1 MKIQSVK
8 GTRDF
13 YPPQMAVRN
22 FISDGWKAVSLRNGF
37 VEYDGPIFE
46 YLQMYQV
53 KSGDEIVEQLF
64 HLTDRGGRELAI
76 RPEITP
82 TLARMVNQQVNALP
96 RPIKWFSSPRLCRAE
111 RPQKGRLRE
120 FFQWN
125 IDILG
130 VDDVLADAEVIFCA
144 LDYLRSVGLKNTD
157 VVAKISSRKLL
168 AGLLVH
174 LGIAE
179 DKLET
184 LYPVLDKKAK
194 IPAEA
199 FEEMLTKEI
208 DSPAT
213 VKTILDLLAAHST
226 DEIQHLVPDI
236 ASNDRAKAALEELQ
250 KTFETLK
257 AMGVG
262 DYCRFDMSIVRGLAY
277 YTGMVFEVHD
287 AVGDLRAVCGG
298 GRYDNL
304 LRDFGGPS
312 LSAVGMGMGDCVL
325 EILLRERGLLTDA
338 MFKRKLDY
346 FVACADAQLM
356 PRVVQIIAQLRS
368 SGASAE
374 FSYKAGNLGKQL
386 KQADACG
393 AQQCLILG
401 QEYLDDQK
409 IVRKDMTSG
418 GQELIDEKVLF
429 AVNQ

>member
-1 MKIQSVK
+1 MKIPSVK

-22 FISDGWKAVSLRNGF
+22 FINDGWKAASLRNGF

-46 YLQMYQV
+46 YLQMYQI

-144 LDYLRSVGLKNTD
+144 LDYLRSVGLTSAD
-157 VVAKISSRKLL
+157 VVVRISSRKLL
-168 AGLLVH
+168 AALLLH
-174 LGIAE
+174 LGIAA

-184 LYPVLDKKAK
+184 LYPILDKKAK
-194 IPAEA
+194 LPAET
-199 FEEMLTKEI
+199 FEDMLVKAI
-208 DSPAT
+208 DSAQT
-213 VKTILDLLAAHST
+213 VKTILDLLAAHSA
-226 DEIQHLVPDI
+226 DDIRHIVPDV
-236 ASNDRAKAALEELQ
+236 ASNETTQAALDELRQ
-250 KTFETLK
+250 IFEYLK

-262 DYCRFDMSIVRGLAY
+262 EYCRFDMSIVRGLAY

-312 LSAVGMGMGDCVL
+312 LSGTGMGMGDCVL

-338 MFKRKLDY
+338 MFQRKLDY
-346 FVACADAQLM
+346 FVACTSAELM
-356 PRVVQIIAQLRS
+356 PKTLDIVARLRS
-368 SGASAE
+368 SGASTE

-393 AQQCLILG
+393 AQKCLILG
-401 QEYLDDQK
+401 QEYLAEQK
-409 IVRKDMTSG
+409 IVLKDMASG
-418 GQELIDEKVLF
+418 EQKPVTEDIIFDTD
-429 AVNQ
+429 